1 MAFPQRSRPTAVHAH
16 MKRRSIHLTPAA
28 LGAASL
34 ALLAAAPASAQEEG
48 GGGHTV
54 TIGLGAQVLPKYP
67 GADSY
72 SFFPMPIFGFRRE
85 GTPIPFAAQ
94 DEGVGIGL
102 LGQGS
107 RFNLGPSVA
116 LRSKREEQDV
126 GAAVGD
132 VGFTIEAGGFVELYP
147 IPALRLRGELRQGIG
162 GHRGL
167 VGDLGADIVI
177 RDADTYILS
186 FGPRARWG
194 DGDFNRAYFGVTP
207 AAALASGLPA
217 FTPRSGFYAIGGM
230 AGLTMKFG
238 RNWGMRSYL
247 GYDRLVRDAGD
258 SPIVRQLGSRDQF
271 SGGAGLFIEFNV
283 GGHRR

>member
-1 MAFPQRSRPTAVHAH
+1 
-16 MKRRSIHLTPAA
+16 MKISLNRLKLAA
-28 LGAASL
+28 ATGAASF
-34 ALLAAAPASAQEEG
+34 ALLAAAPAWAQDE
-48 GGGHTV
+48 GGGHTITV
-54 TIGLGAQVLPKYP
+54 GLGAQTFAKYP
-67 GADSY
+67 GSDSY
-72 SFFPMPIFGFRRE
+72 SLYPMPIFGFRRQ
-85 GTPIPFAAQ
+85 GAPMPFTAQ
-94 DEGVGIGL
+94 DEGVGFGF
-102 LGQGS
+102 LGQDS
-107 RFNLGPSVA
+107 RFNLGPSIA
-116 LRSKREEQDV
+116 LRSKREQDDV
-126 GAAVGD
+126 GAPVGD
-132 VGFTIEAGGFVELYP
+132 VGFTIEAGGFVEVYP
-147 IPALRLRGELRQGIG
+147 VRNFRLRGELRQGIN

-207 AAALASGLPA
+207 AAAVASGLPA

-247 GYDRLVRDAGD
+247 GYDRLVRDAGH

>member
-1 MAFPQRSRPTAVHAH
+1 
-16 MKRRSIHLTPAA
+16 MKRRSNRLKLAAA
-28 LGAASL
+28 LGAASF
-34 ALLAAAPASAQEEG
+34 ALLAAAPVSAQEENS
-48 GGGHTV
+48 GGHTITV
-54 TIGLGAQVLPKYP
+54 GLGAQMLPKYP

-72 SFFPMPIFGFRRE
+72 SVFPMPIFGFRRE
-85 GTPIPFAAQ
+85 GAPMPFAAQ

-102 LGQGS
+102 LGRDS

-116 LRSKREEQDV
+116 LRAKREERDV

-147 IPALRLRGELRQGIG
+147 VRGLRLRGELRQGIN

-167 VGDLGADIVI
+167 VGDFGADVVI
-177 RDADTYILS
+177 RDADTYIFS

-207 AAALASGLPA
+207 AASVASGLPA

-230 AGLTMKFG
+230 AGLTWKLG

>member
-1 MAFPQRSRPTAVHAH
+1 MAVHPL
-16 MKRRSIHLTPAA
+16 MKHCSIRTMPAA
-28 LGAASL
+28 AVAAASF
-34 ALLAAAPASAQEEG
+34 ALLAAPASAQEERS
-48 GGGHTV
+48 GGHTV
-54 TIGLGAQVLPKYP
+54 TIGLGAQILPKYP
-67 GADSY
+67 GADAY
-72 SFFPMPIFGFRRE
+72 SIFPMPIFGFRRE
-85 GTPIPFAAQ
+85 GAPMPYVAQ
-94 DEGVGIGL
+94 DQGVGFGF
-102 LGQGS
+102 LGQDS

-116 LRSKREEQDV
+116 LRSKRQQDDV
-126 GAAVGD
+126 GAPVGD

-147 IPALRLRGELRQGIG
+147 IRNFRLRGELRQGIN

-167 VGDLGADIVI
+167 VGDFGADIVI
-177 RDADTYILS
+177 RDADTYIFS

-207 AAALASGLPA
+207 AAAIASGLPA

-258 SPIVRQLGSRDQF
+258 SPIVRNFGSRDQF